1 MEREES
7 NNNNK
12 QHFSHKH
19 ILTRLQLDEVE
30 EITCNACECDVEE
43 EQFYGC
49 TDCKYFL
56 HEECAEA
63 PRSIE
68 HRSHPSHP
76 LTLHA
81 AATYSNQSFICDAC
95 GYVGYGFCY
104 SCAHCSFDLHLF
116 CSTLPHTIPK
126 EEEHPHEIQLVCE
139 QEKLLT
145 SDMISICSF
154 CDAMNTEC
162 WIYYCETCNFGFHL
176 NCMISKV
183 VEEEEEEEEE

>member
-95 GYVGYGFCY
+95 GYVGPY
-104 SCAHCSFDLHLF
+104 
-116 CSTLPHTIPK
+116 TL
-126 EEEHPHEIQLVCE
+126 
-139 QEKLLT
+139 
-145 SDMISICSF
+145 SRS
-154 CDAMNTEC
+154 CDACGDLINAFAYQCDEC
-162 WIYYCETCNFGFHL
+162 DYKIHVACALLPETVQCKGHVHSL
-176 NCMISKV
+176 
-183 VEEEEEEEEE
+183 